1 MKRRHKNVMVKKGIL
16 AAAVLA
22 FVTVFAIG
30 GLQAGSDVADE
41 FMMKSDYP
49 HKKSIV
55 KFTHK
60 KHSDDYGAK
69 CGECHH
75 DADNKPLNDLK
86 MGDDVQ
92 KCIECHKKP
101 GEVPKE
107 LKKEWKAKKVKKK
120 EKDVLSREY
129 HAEAIHDN
137 CRVCHKAHNKKTKT
151 KDAPTTCAKCHP
163 KEG

>member
-1 MKRRHKNVMVKKGIL
+1 MKKGLLI
-16 AAAVLA
+16 AAVLA

-30 GLQAGSDVADE
+30 GLYAGTAVKDE
-41 FMMKSDYP
+41 FMMENDYP
-49 HKKSIV
+49 HKKGLV

-60 KHSDDYGAK
+60 KHVEEYGAK

-107 LKKEWKAKKVKKK
+107 LKKEWKAKKIKKK
-120 EKDVLSREY
+120 EKDRLSRDY

-137 CRVCHKAHNKKTKT
+137 CRACHKKYNKKNKT
-151 KDAPTTCAKCHP
+151 KAAPTTCVKCHP
-163 KEG
+163 KQE

>member
-1 MKRRHKNVMVKKGIL
+1 MVKKGLL
-16 AAAVLA
+16 AAAIIA

-30 GLQAGSDVADE
+30 GLQAGTEVADE

-49 HKKSIV
+49 EPHKKGIV

-60 KHSDDYGAK
+60 KHAEDYGAT

-137 CRVCHKAHNKKTKT
+137 CRACHKAHNKKTKT

>member
-1 MKRRHKNVMVKKGIL
+1 MLKKGL
-16 AAAVLA
+16 LTAVMIA

-30 GLQAGSDVADE
+30 SLQAGNKVDDE
-41 FMMKSDYP
+41 IMMKSDYP
-49 HKKSIV
+49 HTKGIV
-55 KFTHK
+55 TFTHK
-60 KHSDDYGAK
+60 KHNEEYGAG

-75 DADNKPLNDLK
+75 DANNTPLTDLK

-107 LKKEWKAKKVKKK
+107 LKKEWKDKKVKKK
-120 EKDVLSREY
+120 EKDKLSREY
-129 HAEAIHDN
+129 HAEAMHDN
-137 CRVCHKAHNKKTKT
+137 CRTCHKQHNKKTKT

>member
-1 MKRRHKNVMVKKGIL
+1 MLKKGLL
-16 AAAVLA
+16 AAAVFA
-22 FVTVFAIG
+22 FVFVFAIG
-30 GLQAGSDVADE
+30 GLQAGKDVADE
-41 FMMKSDYP
+41 IMMENDYP
-49 HKKSIV
+49 HKKAIV
-55 KFTHK
+55 NFTHK
-60 KHSDDYGAK
+60 KHAEDYGAT

-75 DADNKPLNDLK
+75 DAEGKPLNDLK

-107 LKKEWKAKKVKKK
+107 KKQEWKAKKIKKK
-120 EKDVLSREY
+120 EKDKLAREW

-137 CRVCHKAHNKKTKT
+137 CRACHKAHNKKTKT

-163 KEG
+163 KEK

>member
-1 MKRRHKNVMVKKGIL
+1 MLKKGLL
-16 AAAVLA
+16 AAAVFA
-22 FVTVFAIG
+22 FVFVFAIG
-30 GLQAGSDVADE
+30 GLQAGKDVSDE
-41 FMMKSDYP
+41 FMMENDYP
-49 HKKSIV
+49 HKKAIV
-55 KFTHK
+55 NFTHK
-60 KHSDDYGAK
+60 KHSEDYGAG

-75 DADNKPLNDLK
+75 DADGKPLNDLN

-107 LKKEWKAKKVKKK
+107 VKQEWKAKKVKKA
-120 EKDVLSREY
+120 EKDKLSREW

-137 CRVCHKAHNKKTKT
+137 CRDCHKAHNKKTKT

-163 KEG
+163 KEK

>member
-1 MKRRHKNVMVKKGIL
+1 MLKKGLL
-16 AAAVLA
+16 AAAILA
-22 FVTVFAIG
+22 FITVFAIG
-30 GLQAGSDVADE
+30 GLQAGTDVADE

-49 HKKSIV
+49 HKKGIT

-60 KHSDDYGAK
+60 KHIEEYGAT

-86 MGDDVQ
+86 MGDDVH

-120 EKDVLSREY
+120 EKDVMSREY
-129 HAEAIHDN
+129 HAEAVHDN
-137 CRVCHKAHNKKTKT
+137 CRACHKKHNKKTKT
-151 KDAPTTCAKCHP
+151 KDAPTTCVKCHP
-163 KEG
+163 KIEG

>member
-1 MKRRHKNVMVKKGIL
+1 MLKKGLL
-16 AAAVLA
+16 ATVVFA
-22 FVTVFAIG
+22 FVFVFAIG
-30 GLQAGSDVADE
+30 GLQAGKDVADE

-49 HKKSIV
+49 HEKAIV
-55 KFTHK
+55 TFTHK
-60 KHSDDYGAK
+60 KHIEEYGAT

-75 DADNKPLNDLK
+75 DADGKPLDNLK

-107 LKKEWKAKKVKKK
+107 LKQEWKAKKIKKK
-120 EKDVLSREY
+120 EKDRLSREY

-137 CRVCHKAHNKKTKT
+137 CRGCHKKHNKKTKT

-163 KEG
+163 KEK